1 MEKVMDGLRG
11 RLLSADCPSRE
22 VLRHLTSRWGM
33 LAMLALA
40 DGTARFSDLRRRV
53 EGVSERM
60 LAQTLKELEAD
71 GFVRR
76 TAHPVVPPHVDY
88 DLTPL
93 GSEVLERMLALGGW
107 IETNLPRIMAARAA
121 AAGAA

>member
-22 VLRHLTSRWGM
+22 VLRHLTNRWGM

>member
-1 MEKVMDGLRG
+1 MEKVMDGVRG